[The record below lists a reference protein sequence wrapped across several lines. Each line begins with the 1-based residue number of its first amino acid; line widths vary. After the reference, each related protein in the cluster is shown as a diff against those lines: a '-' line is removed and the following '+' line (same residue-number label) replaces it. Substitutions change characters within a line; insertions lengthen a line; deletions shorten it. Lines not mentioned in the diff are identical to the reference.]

1 MEEMNA
7 LATLPVIETEIC
19 RVENPLAP
27 WNLTLDF
34 DPENLPR
41 ALKDELHRLMKAK
54 EHYVSQL
61 EANAIAQRAW
71 VEKVMVWMRSSTE
84 FGPEHCVDD
93 PTWERYFAA
102 IVLSDDPLLGANP
115 LSNAREREPF
125 EQRVLATELLMDKIT
140 KEKKKKLEERAKSLL
155 CSCNPRDEVFF
166 SEQTLRDCLEQE
178 GLNSKKEVNRI
189 LGRDAGTYIKSSDYR
204 QALWQKWQDRDEGA
218 IQRQRFEK
226 GEWGAM
232 EATILDTFT
241 AGVFAQMTASVR
253 GREWNP
259 HQSTTEELRRAFF
272 TVVKTVADRG
282 ESLSD
287 YYLDPR
293 DEDDWKGISEFVKGL
308 REAETVGW
316 WDDYQMGKTPAQRWM
331 KEVGLPLLYGTEAE
345 WWVETPDVTEKDY
358 RHKQRGSEDH
368 DVFFREHYFESEFKE
383 LVKDNYQQK
392 LNGVLSNA

>member
-7 LATLPVIETEIC
+7 LATVPFIETEIC

-41 ALKDELHRLMKAK
+41 ALRDELHRLMKAK

-71 VEKVMVWMRSSTE
+71 VEKVVVWMRSATE
-84 FGPEHCVDD
+84 FGPEHFVDD
-93 PTWERYFAA
+93 PTWERYFAS

-115 LSNAREREPF
+115 LSNARERDQF

-140 KEKKKKLEERAKSLL
+140 KEKKRKLEERAKSLL

-166 SEQTLRDCLEQE
+166 SDQTLDECLERE
-178 GLNSKKEVNRI
+178 GLKSKKEVNRI

-204 QALWQKWQDRDEGA
+204 QALWQKWQDRDQDA
-218 IQRQRFEK
+218 IQRQRFAK

-241 AGVFAQMTASVR
+241 TFAFFRMTDQVHE
-253 GREWNP
+253 REWNP
-259 HQSTTEELRRAFF
+259 HPAVVSELRRALWD
-272 TVVKTVADRG
+272 VLEEAKKQG
-282 ESLSD
+282 ESISD

-293 DEDDWKGISEFVKGL
+293 DEDDWTGIADFTKAL
-308 REAETVGW
+308 REQDKEEW
-316 WDDYQMGKTPAQRWM
+316 WFEFQGGSTLIQRWM
-331 KEVGLPLLYGTEAE
+331 KEVGLPALYGTDCE
-345 WWVETPDVTEKDY
+345 WWAEVKDTKEKDRQLQFGREAHSIY
-358 RHKQRGSEDH
+358 FE
-368 DVFFREHYFESEFKE
+368 EHYRESGFSD
-383 LVKDNYQQK
+383 LVRSNYNQRMEE
-392 LNGVLSNA
+392 VLKNA